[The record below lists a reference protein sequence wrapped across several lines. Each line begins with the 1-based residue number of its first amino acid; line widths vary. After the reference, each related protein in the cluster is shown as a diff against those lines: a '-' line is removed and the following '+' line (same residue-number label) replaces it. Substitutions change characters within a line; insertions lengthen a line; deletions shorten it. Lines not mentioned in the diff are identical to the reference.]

1 VAPLRNES
9 PVVRSVFRPAWT
21 RRERNRSPVMRR
33 QPRPASPARGS
44 GTGGKQGDDA
54 PGGRS
59 DGRGHV
65 IGRRLTAVDAG
76 TAPALVGVVPVRP
89 PMLDVVVPVHNEEA
103 GLEFSLR
110 RLHAHLST
118 SFPYSFRIT
127 VAENASS
134 DRTVEVARRMAAELP
149 GVELLVLREPGRGRA
164 LRTAWL
170 ASDATVL
177 AYMDVDLSTDLA
189 ALLPLVAPLVSGH
202 SDLAIGSRLRRSA
215 RVVRGAKREFI
226 SRSYNLLLHGTR
238 TTAVSD
244 AQCGFKAI
252 RADVAERL
260 LPLVED
266 DGWFFDTEMLFL
278 AERVGLRVH
287 EVPVDWV
294 DDPDTRVNIPRT
306 VRADLAGI
314 IRLRHRLI
322 AGRLPLAELRARMG
336 RQPLAGPPAGELG
349 QLAAFAV
356 IGVLSTAAYVLLFS
370 LLHGL
375 GTAQLAN
382 LGALLVTAV
391 ANTAANRRLTFGVR
405 GRAGAGRAQALGLL
419 VFTVGLALTSG
430 SLVLLHVLA
439 PRPPRPVEVAVL
451 IAASMVATLARFVL
465 LRSWVFRGVR
475 RQEPAP
481 RCAVARPAV
490 TTLPA

>member
-1 VAPLRNES
+1 
-9 PVVRSVFRPAWT
+9 
-21 RRERNRSPVMRR
+21 
-33 QPRPASPARGS
+33 
-44 GTGGKQGDDA
+44 
-54 PGGRS
+54 
-59 DGRGHV
+59 V
-65 IGRRLTAVDAG
+65 ILTDTAALTAEVAS
-76 TAPALVGVVPVRP
+76 LRP

-110 RLHAHLST
+110 RLHDHLTT

-134 DRTVEVARRMAAELP
+134 DGTVEVARRMAAELP

-170 ASDATVL
+170 ASDAAVL

-189 ALLPLVAPLVSGH
+189 ALLPLVAPLISGH
-202 SDLAIGSRLRRSA
+202 SDVAVGSRLRRSA

-294 DDPDTRVNIPRT
+294 DDPDTRVDIPRT
-306 VRADLAGI
+306 ARADLAGI

-322 AGRLPLAELRARMG
+322 AGRLPLAELRARIG
-336 RQPLAGPPAGELG
+336 RHPLAGPTAGALG

-356 IGVLSTAAYVLLFS
+356 IGALSTVAYVFLFV

-375 GTAQLAN
+375 GSAQVAN
-382 LGALLVTAV
+382 LGALLTTAV

-405 GRAGAGRAQALGLL
+405 GRAGSGRAQAQGLL
-419 VFTVGLALTSG
+419 VFTVGLGLTSG
-430 SLVLLHVLA
+430 SLALLHATA
-439 PRPPRPVEVAVL
+439 PRPPRLVEVAVL
-451 IAASMVATLARFVL
+451 IAASIVTTLVRFAL
-465 LRSWVFRGVR
+465 FRAWVFRSERTPEPG
-475 RQEPAP
+475 RQWA
-481 RCAVARPAV
+481 AVRPAV
-490 TTLPA
+490 TTVPA

>member
-9 PVVRSVFRPAWT
+9 CTVGPAFRD
-21 RRERNRSPVMRR
+21 
-33 QPRPASPARGS
+33 
-44 GTGGKQGDDA
+44 TGA
-54 PGGRS
+54 
-59 DGRGHV
+59 
-65 IGRRLTAVDAG
+65 LTAEA
-76 TAPALVGVVPVRP
+76 ASLRP
-89 PMLDVVVPVHNEEA
+89 PVLDVVVPVHNEEA
-103 GLEFSLR
+103 ALESSLR
-110 RLHAHLST
+110 RVHDHLT
-118 SFPYSFRIT
+118 RLFPYTFRIT

-134 DRTVEVARRMAAELP
+134 DGTVGVARRMAAELP
-149 GVELLVLREPGRGRA
+149 GVEVLVIREPGRGRA

-170 ASDATVL
+170 ASDAAVL

-189 ALLPLVAPLVSGH
+189 ALLPLVAPLISGH
-202 SDLAIGSRLRRSA
+202 SDVAVGSRLRPSA

-306 VRADLAGI
+306 ARADLAGI

-322 AGRLPLAELRARMG
+322 TGQLPLAELRARIG
-336 RQPLAGPPAGELG
+336 RHPLAGATPGELG
-349 QLAAFAV
+349 QVAAFAV
-356 IGVLSTAAYVLLFS
+356 IGAVSTAAYVLLFA
-370 LLHGL
+370 LLHGFAS
-375 GTAQLAN
+375 AQVAN
-382 LGALLVTAV
+382 LGALLTTAV

-405 GRAGAGRAQALGLL
+405 GRAGAGRAQAQGLV
-419 VFTVGLALTSG
+419 VFIVGLGLTSG
-430 SLVLLHVLA
+430 SLALLHGIA
-439 PRPPRPVEVAVL
+439 PRPPRLVEVAVL
-451 IAASMVATLARFVL
+451 LVASVVATLVRFALFRV
-465 LRSWVFRGVR
+465 WVFRSGRTPEHGPQWAGV
-475 RQEPAP
+475 
-481 RCAVARPAV
+481 RPAV
-490 TTLPA
+490 TTVPA